1 MPMGRSPSQTAP
13 YGTHRLWRR
22 FMLLTSS
29 RPMVGKPGAYP
40 ASTTSDYTTYG
51 CITWSKTP
59 SSENL
64 RGVLDSVING
74 MPYF

>member
-1 MPMGRSPSQTAP
+1 
-13 YGTHRLWRR
+13 
-22 FMLLTSS
+22 MLLTSS